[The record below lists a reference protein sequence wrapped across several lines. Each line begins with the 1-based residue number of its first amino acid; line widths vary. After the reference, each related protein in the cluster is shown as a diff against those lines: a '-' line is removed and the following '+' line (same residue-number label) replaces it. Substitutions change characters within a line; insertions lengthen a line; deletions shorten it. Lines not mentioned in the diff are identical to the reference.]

1 MQNMDD
7 LLNNINKYAKLVEGK
22 FLIDEIK
29 SITKYIKETDADLKS
44 DHGKCVKELQ
54 RHFWRDKQTL
64 ASRD

>member
-29 SITKYIKETDADLKS
+29 SITKYIKETDADLKAKDDNILS
-44 DHGKCVKELQ
+44 
-54 RHFWRDKQTL
+54 
-64 ASRD
+64 